1 MTVCV
6 VSMTICVIC
15 VFCVLVELSVSAV
28 FSGCNFRCPLQVYVN
43 QLPVVV
49 MYVQCKQL
57 FIMS

>member
-1 MTVCV
+1 
-6 VSMTICVIC
+6 MTICVIC